1 MYPMLSSRPGGRP
14 ACAISLTRVSCP
26 VILLLLLTFNG
37 FSQTICTLS
46 NTVATVHQEGLTEK
60 IGDIVAS
67 CSGGTVG
74 NTVSLNLFITL
85 NTNIT
90 NRPDANGVPTGITLN
105 GVAPALLVQT
115 SATTVNLSS
124 VTFTVTGNPVTLD
137 ISGIRAA
144 VAALSGG
151 PSASSPSIVTAS
163 IIGIGAN
170 FPSPTPI
177 PVAIAQTTLLASV
190 LNNGV
195 PCVGSPMPATLDFP
209 TFATT
214 SESSAVRITEA
225 NPNSFTLKEAGAD
238 TGMRILLKV
247 AGYGAGARVF
257 VPDAIV
263 GSDGTQPTSAGE
275 FATSVFAGTYTPGPS
290 QLLLIR
296 VNGADANGAGG
307 TLAFA
312 QPTAT
317 TTFGSVT
324 ELTVTN
330 GNASVAYEVVD
341 GNPALQESAQMPVFV
356 VVPQT
361 TCPTTLT
368 PTLSVETAP
377 VSAVSTATLTDPIP
391 RFIATN
397 PALDCTVK
405 GDCGA
410 FYFPQ
415 FTVNTSPVNLTGSS
429 LGGVQSA
436 NVATG
441 NAGAGQ
447 LNFTTSIAYQS
458 GSGWLSVSPTSGTN
472 NVTLQVIA
480 NPVNLAPGTYNAT
493 LTVSAGAYGSGIV
506 PVTFV
511 VGPVGVTVQ
520 NVGNAASFTYG
531 TVAPG
536 SYAVLYGLN
545 LLNATVTFNSIPAIV
560 VYSSATQINL
570 IVPAALGTQQNAAV
584 VATVNGL
591 VSNSFKVALALNAP
605 GVFNPGIVNSDGS
618 VNSAAHPATR
628 GDYVSVYLTGF
639 SIIGGMTTGTV
650 TMNFGTLMNQPT
662 LYAGAQPT
670 LPALD
675 QVNVTVP
682 SSLPISPNP
691 VPVQVCIPGS
701 TGQQV
706 CSNQVSLY
714 IQ

>member
-1 MYPMLSSRPGGRP
+1 V
-14 ACAISLTRVSCP
+14 T
-26 VILLLLLTFNG
+26 
-37 FSQTICTLS
+37 
-46 NTVATVHQEGLTEK
+46 TVHQEGLTERV
-60 IGDIVAS
+60 GDIVTN
-67 CSGGTVG
+67 CTGGTVG
-74 NTVSLNLFITL
+74 STVLLNMFVTL

-90 NRPDANGVPTGITLN
+90 NRPDANGVPIGITFT
-105 GVAPALLVQT
+105 GASVSSIVQT
-115 SATTVNLSS
+115 SATTINLSS
-124 VTFTVTGNPVTLD
+124 INFTVTGAPVTMT

-144 VAALSGG
+144 VALLS
-151 PSASSPSIVTAS
+151 STNSQSIVTAS
-163 IIGIGAN
+163 VIGLGAN
-170 FPSPTPI
+170 FPAPAPA
-177 PVAIAQTTLLASV
+177 PVAISQPTLLASV

-195 PCVGSPMPATLDFP
+195 PCIGSPLPTTLDFP

-225 NPNSFTLKEAGAD
+225 NPNSFTLKQAGAD
-238 TGMRILLKV
+238 VNTGMRILLKV

-263 GSDGTQPTSAGE
+263 GSDGSQPTAAGE
-275 FATSVFAGTYTPGPS
+275 FATSVFAGTYTPGAN
-290 QLLLIR
+290 QFLLIR
-296 VNGADANGAGG
+296 VNGADSNGAGG

-312 QPTAT
+312 QPTVA
-317 TTFGSVT
+317 TTFGTVT

-330 GNASVAYEVVD
+330 GSASVAYEVVD
-341 GNPALQESAQMPVFV
+341 ANPVVQESAQMPVFV

-368 PTLSVETAP
+368 PTLSVEMGP
-377 VSAVSTATLTDPIP
+377 VSTVSTATLTDPIP
-391 RFIATN
+391 RYVATN

-415 FTVNTSPVNLTGSS
+415 FTVNTAPINLTGSS

-436 NVATG
+436 NVVTG
-441 NAGAGQ
+441 NAGAGL

-458 GSGWLSVSPTSGTN
+458 GSGWLSVSPSSGAN

-480 NPVNLAPGTYNAT
+480 NPVNLTPGTYTAT
-493 LTVSAGAYGSGIV
+493 LTVSAGAYGSGTI

-545 LLNATVTFNSIPAIV
+545 LLNATVTFNSIPATIV
-560 VYSSATQINL
+560 YNSATQLNL

-584 VATVNGL
+584 VATVNGN

-605 GVFNPGIVNSDGS
+605 GVFNPGVVNSDGS
-618 VNSAAHPATR
+618 VNSATHPATR
-628 GDYVSVYLTGF
+628 GDYVSIYLTGF

-650 TMNFGTLMNQPT
+650 TANFGTLTNQPT
-662 LYAGAQPT
+662 LFAGAQPT

-682 SSLPISPNP
+682 SSLPASPNP
-691 VPVQVCIPGS
+691 LQVQVCIPGS

-706 CSNQVSLY
+706 CSNQVPLY
-714 IQ
+714 IK

>member
-1 MYPMLSSRPGGRP
+1 MIGS
-14 ACAISLTRVSCP
+14 I
-26 VILLLLLTFNG
+26 
-37 FSQTICTLS
+37 
-46 NTVATVHQEGLTEK
+46 VAT
-60 IGDIVAS
+60 

-74 NTVSLNLFITL
+74 STVSLNLFISL

-90 NRPDANGVPTGITLN
+90 NRPDANGVPTNIAVTGASLGSI
-105 GVAPALLVQT
+105 AQT
-115 SATTVNLSS
+115 SATTINLSP
-124 VTFTVTGNPVTLD
+124 VNFTVTGAPVAIT

-144 VAALSGG
+144 VAPLSSGTSG
-151 PSASSPSIVTAS
+151 SSPATVTAS
-163 IIGIGAN
+163 VLGIGAT
-170 FPSPTPI
+170 FPPPAPM
-177 PVAIAQTTLLASV
+177 PVAFSQPTLLASV

-195 PCVGSPMPATLDFP
+195 PCGGSPLPATLDFP

-214 SESSAVRITEA
+214 SQSSAVRITEA
-225 NPNSFTLKEAGAD
+225 TATSFTLKDAGAD
-238 TGMRILLKV
+238 SGMRILLNIS
-247 AGYGAGARVF
+247 GYGAGARVF

-263 GSDGTQPTSAGE
+263 GNDGSQPTSAGE
-275 FATSVFAGTYTPGPS
+275 FASSVFAGSYTPGGG

-296 VNGADANGAGG
+296 VNGADGNGAGG
-307 TLAFA
+307 TLAFP
-312 QPTAT
+312 QPTAA

-330 GNASVAYEVVD
+330 GSASVAYEVVD
-341 GNPALQESAQMPVFV
+341 ANPGLQESAQMPVFV

-361 TCPTTLT
+361 NCPSTLT
-368 PTLSVETAP
+368 PKLAVETAP
-377 VSAVSTATLTDPIP
+377 VSTVSIATLTDPIP
-391 RFIATN
+391 RFVATN

-405 GDCGA
+405 GDCNA

-415 FTVNTSPVNLTGSS
+415 FTVNTTPISLTGSS

-436 NVATG
+436 SVATG
-441 NAGAGQ
+441 NAGAGL

-458 GSGWLSVSPTSGTN
+458 GSGWLSVSPSSGYN
-472 NVTLQVIA
+472 NTTLQVIA
-480 NPVNLAPGTYNAT
+480 NPITLAPGTYTAT
-493 LTVSAGAYGSGIV
+493 VTVSAGAYGSGTI

-520 NVGNAASFTYG
+520 NVGNAASFAYG

-545 LLNATVTFNSIPAIV
+545 LLNATVTFNSIPAAIV
-560 VYSSATQINL
+560 YNSATQLNL
-570 IVPAALGTQQNAAV
+570 IVPAALGTQQSAAV
-584 VATVNGL
+584 VATVNGI
-591 VSNSFKVALALNAP
+591 VSNSFTVGLALNAP

-628 GDYVSVYLTGF
+628 GNYVSVYLTGF

-650 TMNFGTLMNQPT
+650 TVNFGTLMNQPT
-662 LYAGAQPT
+662 LFAGAQPT

-682 SSLPISPNP
+682 SSLPASPNP
-691 VPVQVCIPGS
+691 VQLQVCIPGS

>member
-1 MYPMLSSRPGGRP
+1 MSYP
-14 ACAISLTRVSCP
+14 V
-26 VILLLLLTFNG
+26 VLLLLISFNG
-37 FSQTICTLS
+37 FAQTTCTLS
-46 NTVATVHQEGLTEK
+46 NTLATVHQEGLTEQ
-60 IGDIVAS
+60 IGNIVAN

-74 NTVSLNLFITL
+74 STVALNIFISL

-90 NRPDANGVPTGITLN
+90 NRPDANGVPIGITLT
-105 GVAPALLVQT
+105 GAALGSLQQT
-115 SATTVNLSS
+115 SATTINLSS
-124 VTFTVTGNPVTLD
+124 ITYTVTGAPATIT

-144 VAALSGG
+144 VAPLSSG
-151 PSASSPSIVTAS
+151 SPGIVTAS
-163 IIGIGAN
+163 VIGIGAN
-170 FPSPTPI
+170 FPAPAPI
-177 PVAIAQTTLLASV
+177 PLALLQPTLLASV

-195 PCVGSPMPATLDFP
+195 PCGGSPLPTTLDFP
-209 TFATT
+209 TFAST

-225 NPNSFTLKEAGAD
+225 NPSSFTLREPGAD

-263 GSDGTQPTSAGE
+263 GSDGSQSTSAGE
-275 FATSVFAGTYTPGPS
+275 FATSVFAGTYTPGPN

-330 GNASVAYEVVD
+330 GSATVAYEVVD
-341 GNPALQESAQMPVFV
+341 ANAVLQESAQMPVFV
-356 VVPQT
+356 VTPQT

-368 PTLSVETAP
+368 PTLSVEMGP
-377 VSAVSTATLTDPIP
+377 VSTVTTATLTDPIP
-391 RFIATN
+391 RYVATN

-405 GDCGA
+405 SDCTA

-415 FTVNTSPVNLTGSS
+415 FTVNTSPINLTGSS

-436 NVATG
+436 NVVTG
-441 NAGAGQ
+441 NAGAGL

-458 GSGWLSVSPTSGTN
+458 GSGWLSVSPSSGAN

-480 NPVNLAPGTYNAT
+480 NPVSLTPGTYNAT
-493 LTVSAGAYGSGIV
+493 LTVSAGAYGSGTI

-520 NVGNAASFTYG
+520 NVGNAASFSYG

-545 LLNATVTFNSIPAIV
+545 LLNATVTFNSIPATIV
-560 VYSSATQINL
+560 YNSATQLNL

-584 VATVNGL
+584 VATVNGS
-591 VSNSFKVALALNAP
+591 VSNSFKVVLALNAP

-618 VNSAAHPATR
+618 VNGATHPATR
-628 GDYVSVYLTGF
+628 GGYVSIYLTGF

-650 TMNFGTLMNQPT
+650 TVNFGTLMSQPT
-662 LYAGAQPT
+662 LFAGAQPT

-682 SSLPISPNP
+682 SSLTLSPNP
-691 VPVQVCIPGS
+691 VQVQVCIPGS

-706 CSNQVSLY
+706 CSNQIPLY